1 MAATRCPRT
10 GDQVRGRLQTRRFST
25 RPTSLPAIGMIVV
38 IALVSVVQ
46 PVVVQLLQV
55 ITTFIATMIPAD
67 RAQMSTRITITI
79 VVPGHGCHGG
89 ASYRVRNAD
98 SGTIRMPLARM

>member
-10 GDQVRGRLQTRRFST
+10 GDQGRGRLQTRRFST
-25 RPTSLPAIGMIVV
+25 RPTSLPAIGMIVI

-46 PVVVQLLQV
+46 PSVVQLLQV
-55 ITTFIATMIPAD
+55 IATILATMIPAD

-79 VVPGHGCHGG
+79 VVSGLVCHGD
-89 ASYRVRNAD
+89 A
-98 SGTIRMPLARM
+98 P